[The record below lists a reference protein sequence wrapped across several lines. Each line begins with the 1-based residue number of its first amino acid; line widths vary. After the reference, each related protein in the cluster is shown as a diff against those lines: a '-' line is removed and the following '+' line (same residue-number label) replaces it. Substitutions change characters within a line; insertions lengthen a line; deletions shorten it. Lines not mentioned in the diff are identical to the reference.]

1 MGLELVTLL
10 LKPFSMACVKVF
22 DFFQPQTHT
31 IDSNFPEAALEAHI
45 NTTEL
50 SSEAG
55 LGTMEQE
62 EQQCLETLHE
72 LPALQPP
79 EIELSECTI

>member
-50 SSEAG
+50 SSE
-55 LGTMEQE
+55 GTMEQE
-62 EQQCLETLHE
+62 GQQRLEMLHE
-72 LPALQPP
+72 LPVLQPP
-79 EIELSECTI
+79 VALPG